1 MAYGFLS
8 WVSSLPTY
16 PANFGLVPPQL
27 YEPIPQNKSLSL
39 TYVVHISPVGSAHVL
54 TEHTLKAVRQQGVG
68 VGQTPKLPGVFIAKA
83 ERSLRNNLDP
93 AF

>member
-1 MAYGFLS
+1 MGFFP

-54 TEHTLKAVRQQGVG
+54 TEHTKGSETAGGGCGTDSQAPTG
-68 VGQTPKLPGVFIAKA
+68 FHC
-83 ERSLRNNLDP
+83 
-93 AF
+93 